1 MSVSDSQI
9 KAAQDK
15 VGQEVLSKVRSP
27 NVESPGE
34 EPPSG
39 IQGKGTADQPYDQVL
54 ATTHLRYAR

>member
-15 VGQEVLSKVRSP
+15 VGDAVLSKVRSP
-27 NVESPGE
+27 NEPSSGE

-39 IQGKGTADQPYDQVL
+39 IQGKGTTDQPYDQVAAL
-54 ATTHLRYAR
+54 